1 MPEEKRKELGMNG
14 RRYVEQH
21 HSTKI
26 LAEKL
31 EALLGWN
38 SNTGSGL

>member
-1 MPEEKRKELGMNG
+1 MPEKKRKELGMNG
-14 RRYVEQH
+14 RHYIEQY

-26 LAEKL
+26 LAQKL

-38 SNTGSGL
+38 SDLGPHL

>member
-1 MPEEKRKELGMNG
+1 MNG
-14 RRYVEQH
+14 RHYVEQY